1 MGERSGDT
9 MPDSKMKEQ
18 LGYIIASV
26 NRELEEE
33 LEERLRPAGVP
44 IEQLRVLEVLHN
56 ADGRSMGEVAA
67 AALVDAPT
75 LTKIIDRM
83 VSDNLVFRG
92 PDPGDRRR
100 VLIFLAAAGR
110 ALHKRLKSVTVAQ
123 EKRLSKNLDPHKM
136 EELRGLLRELIAN

>member
-1 MGERSGDT
+1 MSAG
-9 MPDSKMKEQ
+9 KMKGQ

-26 NRELEEE
+26 NRELEAE

-56 ADGRSMGEVAA
+56 ADGRSMGEIAAA

-83 VSDNLVFRG
+83 VSENLVFRG

-100 VLIFLAAAGR
+100 VLIFLAATGK
-110 ALHKRLKSVTVAQ
+110 ALHKQLKSVMVAQ
-123 EKRLSKNLDPHKM
+123 EKRLSKSLEPRKM
-136 EELRGLLRELIAN
+136 EELRGLLRVLIAN

>member
-1 MGERSGDT
+1 MS
-9 MPDSKMKEQ
+9 DSRMKEQ

-56 ADGRSMGEVAA
+56 ADGRSMGEAAA

-92 PDPGDRRR
+92 PDPSDRRR
-100 VLIFLAAAGR
+100 VLIFLAAGGK
-110 ALHKRLKSVTVAQ
+110 ALYKRLRSVTAAQ
-123 EKRLSKNLDPHKM
+123 EKRLSRNLDPHKM
-136 EELRGLLRELIAN
+136 EELRGLLRELVAN

>member
-1 MGERSGDT
+1 
-9 MPDSKMKEQ
+9 
-18 LGYIIASV
+18 V
-26 NRELEEE
+26 
-33 LEERLRPAGVP
+33 
-44 IEQLRVLEVLHN
+44 RVLEVLHN

-75 LTKIIDRM
+75 LTKIVDRM

-100 VLIFLAAAGR
+100 VLIFLAAAGK

-123 EKRLSKNLDPHKM
+123 EKRLSRNLDPHKM
-136 EELRGLLRELIAN
+136 EELRELLRELVAN

>member
-1 MGERSGDT
+1 MS
-9 MPDSKMKEQ
+9 DSRMKEQ

-56 ADGRSMGEVAA
+56 ADGRSMGEAAA

-100 VLIFLAAAGR
+100 VLIFLAAGGK
-110 ALHKRLKSVTVAQ
+110 ALYKRLRSVTVAQ
-123 EKRLSKNLDPHKM
+123 EKRLSRNLDPHKM
-136 EELRGLLRELIAN
+136 EELRGLLRELVAN

>member
-1 MGERSGDT
+1 MSAG
-9 MPDSKMKEQ
+9 KMKGQ

-26 NRELEEE
+26 NRELEAE

-44 IEQLRVLEVLHN
+44 IKQLRVLEVLHN
-56 ADGRSMGEVAA
+56 ADGRSMGEIAA

-83 VSDNLVFRG
+83 VSENLVFRG

-100 VLIFLAAAGR
+100 VLIFLAATGK
-110 ALHKRLKSVTVAQ
+110 ALHKQLKSVMVAQ
-123 EKRLSKNLDPHKM
+123 EKRLSKSLEPRKM
-136 EELRGLLRELIAN
+136 EELRGLLRALIAN

>member
-1 MGERSGDT
+1 MS
-9 MPDSKMKEQ
+9 DSRMKEQ

-56 ADGRSMGEVAA
+56 ADGRSMGEAA

-100 VLIFLAAAGR
+100 VLIFLAAGGK
-110 ALHKRLKSVTVAQ
+110 ALYKRLRSVTVAQ
-123 EKRLSKNLDPHKM
+123 EKRLSRNLDPHKM
-136 EELRGLLRELIAN
+136 EELRGLLRELVAN